1 MCPYLFFWIMFFFA
15 PDIEKSNFLSEEES
29 QHAVKVL
36 RLKEGDFVELVDG
49 CGNYYT
55 AEISFAN
62 HKKCEVCVLEKK
74 EEFNELPCRIHIA
87 IAPTKNMDR
96 MEWFAEKVTEVG
108 VSEVTPLLCD
118 HSERKVLK
126 TERLEKIMV
135 SAMKQSKKAT
145 LPTLNEMIPFAQF
158 VKKYADF
165 QGEKYVAHC
174 YEQDKKSLAKVYTKS
189 SNVIVMIGP
198 EGDFSEEEVRLAMD
212 CGFVPV
218 SLGNS
223 RLRTETAG
231 LMACHTIHV
240 LNEL

>member
-1 MCPYLFFWIMFFFA
+1 MSLLIFKHMFFYA

-36 RLKEGDFVELVDG
+36 RLKEGDLVELVDG

-55 AEISFAN
+55 AEISFAH
-62 HKKCEVCVLEKK
+62 HKKCEVRVLEKR
-74 EEFNELPCRIHIA
+74 EAFNVLPCHIHIA

-118 HSERKVLK
+118 HSERKVVK
-126 TERLEKIMV
+126 TDRLEKIMV
-135 SAMKQSKKAT
+135 SAMKQSKKAM
-145 LPTLNEMIPFAQF
+145 LPAVNEMVPFAQF

-165 QGEKYVAHC
+165 QGEKYIAHC
-174 YEQDKKSLAKVYTKS
+174 YEQDKKSLAKVYGKS
-189 SNVIVMIGP
+189 SDVIILIGP
-198 EGDFSEEEVRLAMD
+198 EGDFSEEEVRLAMEH
-212 CGFVPV
+212 GFVPV

-240 LNEL
+240 LNE